1 VKRRAC
7 SRDRS
12 APGQRARAAL
22 LYASR
27 GAEVASPMYGVRKY
41 LISSRVHYD
50 YYDVDRDARAQD
62 FVLAMNDGRRGI
74 PMVVIDERIITNP
87 TLAELRRVL
96 EEHRIEDEPTSGIGS
111 PTESYGRVEHTR
123 SSD

>member
-1 VKRRAC
+1 VAWGEEREMAMIV
-7 SRDRS
+7 
-12 APGQRARAAL
+12 
-22 LYASR
+22 
-27 GAEVASPMYGVRKY
+27 EVYGTDWCGSTYGVRKY
-41 LISSRVHYD
+41 LINSRVRYD

-62 FVLAMNDGRRGI
+62 FVLAMNDGRRRI

-87 TLAELRRVL
+87 TLAELRHVL
-96 EEHRIEDEPTSGIGS
+96 EEHRIDDEPTSGGGS